1 MMWRYSVRVQQ
12 GSTTILRGGEGDD
25 QDDTSLYGGL
35 SAIADDRDGYEGSC
49 ERTWDR
55 GGS

>member
-1 MMWRYSVRVQQ
+1 VQE
-12 GSTTILRGGEGDD
+12 GSTTTLRGGEGDD